1 MIGDTNVKKIDV
13 RVIAATSRNLKD
25 EVSAG
30 AFRKDL
36 FYRLNVLSIRL
47 PLLRERTEDIPL
59 LCQYFIDRFNIKLG
73 KNVKGIAPAA
83 ILVDMPR
90 IFVPPQI

>member
-1 MIGDTNVKKIDV
+1 MVGDTKVKKIDV

-36 FYRLNVLSIRL
+36 FYRLNVLPIRL
-47 PLLRERTEDIPL
+47 SLLRERTEDIL
-59 LCQYFIDRFNIKLG
+59 LLGQYFIDRFNIKLG
-73 KNVKGIAPAA
+73 KNVKGIPPAA
-83 ILVDMPR
+83 IPVRDL
-90 IFVPPQI
+90 